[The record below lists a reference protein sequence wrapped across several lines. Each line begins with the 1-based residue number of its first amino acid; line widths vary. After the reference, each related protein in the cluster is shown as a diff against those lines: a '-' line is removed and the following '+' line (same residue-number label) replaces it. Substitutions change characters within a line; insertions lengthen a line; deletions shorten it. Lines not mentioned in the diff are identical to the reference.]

1 LSPCNAFFLD
11 PRHCKAFPQRRQPFS
26 GATRIDALQVQPAEP
41 SVAPQAPRQYHFD
54 LSKNRGRNMQ
64 ALFWSLLGILAGA
77 CIAIQAPINADLAR
91 GLGSAIAAAAASFLA
106 GAVAL
111 AGLTAVGGIA
121 GGVWPQFAAPR
132 PWLYVAGGLLGS
144 IYVTT
149 VILLAPRIGVA
160 AVMGLAIAGQLMAGV
175 LLDRVGFMGLPVHE
189 ITAGRAVGAL
199 LLVAGALTIR
209 LT

>member
-1 LSPCNAFFLD
+1 MLRRGCLGTTTLICRRIRGETCRLSSGRCSESSRAPASPF
-11 PRHCKAFPQRRQPFS
+11 RR
-26 GATRIDALQVQPAEP
+26 
-41 SVAPQAPRQYHFD
+41 
-54 LSKNRGRNMQ
+54 
-64 ALFWSLLGILAGA
+64 
-77 CIAIQAPINADLAR
+77 PINADLAR

-111 AGLTAVGGIA
+111 AALTAAGGVA

-132 PWLYVAGGLLGS
+132 PWLYVVGGLLGS

-160 AVMGLAIAGQLMAGV
+160 AVMGLAIAGQLIAGV
-175 LLDRVGFMGLPVHE
+175 LLDRIGFMGLPVHE

-209 LT
+209 LA

>member
-1 LSPCNAFFLD
+1 
-11 PRHCKAFPQRRQPFS
+11 
-26 GATRIDALQVQPAEP
+26 
-41 SVAPQAPRQYHFD
+41 
-54 LSKNRGRNMQ
+54 MQ
-64 ALFWSLLGILAGA
+64 ALSWSLLGILAGA

-106 GAVAL
+106 GALAL
-111 AGLTAVGGIA
+111 ASLTAAGGIA
-121 GGVWPQFAAPR
+121 GGIWPQFGVPR

-160 AVMGLAIAGQLMAGV
+160 AVMGLAIAGQLAAGI
-175 LLDRVGFMGLPVHE
+175 LLDRIGFMGLPVHE
-189 ITAGRAVGAL
+189 ITVGRAVGAL
-199 LLVAGALTIR
+199 LLVAGALMIR

>member
-1 LSPCNAFFLD
+1 
-11 PRHCKAFPQRRQPFS
+11 
-26 GATRIDALQVQPAEP
+26 
-41 SVAPQAPRQYHFD
+41 
-54 LSKNRGRNMQ
+54 MQ
-64 ALFWSLLGILAGA
+64 ALLWSLLGIMAGA

-106 GAVAL
+106 GAIAL
-111 AGLTAVGGIA
+111 ASLTAAGGIA
-121 GGVWPQFAAPR
+121 GGAWPQFGAPR

-149 VILLAPRIGVA
+149 VILLAPRVGVA
-160 AVMGLAIAGQLMAGV
+160 AVMGLAIAGQLVAGI
-175 LLDRVGFMGLPVHE
+175 LLDRIGFMGLPVHE